1 MMKIDRSNVV
11 LVLVVVAALAVA
23 SVVAVHGHSGS
34 GTTAM
39 SAYGAGNASAAGLA
53 DTSTVGSSTT
63 SGVASAAD
71 PAKQNPTLDQFH
83 SRNPFIQ
90 ATAEPTP
97 SSSGTSTAAPSGTP
111 TASPSSS
118 PSAPTG
124 ADIHVTS
131 GSIDKTYTN
140 QKIGAKLPPGSPAF
154 KVTAISVSS
163 GVTLEWLEGHM
174 PVEGEDTDTIP
185 VYGVGTF
192 TLAEGS
198 QDVVYKI
205 TIVKLDYPSSSSSG
219 SSNSTNSNS
228 TSGGGSSS
236 GSTSYDV
243 GHSIKAVSVETSNGV
258 PSATLVVDGTTYAA
272 KKVGAVFDTAWGQIK
287 ILGINGPGQ
296 TVTILHAD
304 VQLTVRVGQSV
315 SK

>member
-11 LVLVVVAALAVA
+11 LVLVVVAAIAVA
-23 SVVAVHGHSGS
+23 SVVAVHGHAGS
-34 GTTAM
+34 GATAM
-39 SAYGAGNASAAGLA
+39 SAYGAENPSAAGLA
-53 DTSTVGSSTT
+53 DASTVGSST
-63 SGVASAAD
+63 SGVASAVD
-71 PAKQNPTLDQFH
+71 PAKQEPTLDQFH

-90 ATAEPTP
+90 ATAVPTTSP
-97 SSSGTSTAAPSGTP
+97 SGGSSPAPSGTP

-118 PSAPTG
+118 PAAPTG

-140 QKIGAKLPPGSPAF
+140 QKIGAELPPGSSPAF
-154 KVTAISVSS
+154 KVTAISVSE
-163 GVTLEWLEGHM
+163 GVTLTWLEGHM
-174 PVEGEDTDTIP
+174 PVEGEDTDTVP

-205 TIVKLDYPSSSSSG
+205 TIVKLDYPSGSG
-219 SSNSTNSNS
+219 SGGGSGGSNS
-228 TSGGGSSS
+228 TSGGGSGS

-243 GHSIKAVSVETSNGV
+243 GHAIKAVSVDTSNGV

-272 KKVGAVFDTAWGQIK
+272 KKVGAVFDTAWGQVK

-296 TVTILHAD
+296 TVTVLHAD
-304 VQLTVRVGQSV
+304 VQLTLRVGQSV